1 MKQYLLKVWMTA
13 ALSLLALG
21 GAWGQESY
29 TLGYPNVSD
38 ITHESAKLNVW
49 ASVGGASFGPPTW
62 TPIPEYYSCYV
73 VLPSNQKPPTI
84 SQVLSGEDSNSVPVG
99 INFQGKIGLMSSD
112 YEFFGSISGLAA
124 DTEYVVYLV
133 TTEDDFQTV
142 VIETTEPTS
151 VSFSTITGPT
161 PLTADL
167 SPLDDALNV
176 PVSTSTFE
184 ITFSEN
190 VVLAGGNVLVELYQ
204 SGTVVGSTGLYPS
217 NISNNVVSLSFNHT
231 LEYEKEYEIVFPANA
246 IKSDATG
253 VLFPGLSAG
262 EWSFTTEAA
271 PFTLDLQE
279 PENGASDVALNASLV
294 ATFNQNIHLKSGA
307 EVYIYDYLSESLV
320 ETITT
325 GLSVSDGDLIINPTT
340 DLTEGTHYYVVIP
353 NGAVETTSG
362 APFAGL
368 SDKDAWDFTTV
379 YLPLENPVLS
389 PAHNDDGVLK
399 DVVLSLEFD
408 KDIELGSGN
417 IEIYSDGVEVRV
429 LTKNSSSVSIV
440 NNNTLQIDLSNN
452 PLPEYETVY
461 DVRIASTLIK
471 RVGSDVYFVGFDAGE
486 WSFTTEVQ
494 PDPVLMTTSSLS
506 PADGDVEVSRAP
518 TLQVSFDQEITWGP
532 SGVLTIRRSDNDAT
546 AATISREQTG
556 ASISQ
561 DQLSIVFSSES
572 LEYGTEYYVIID
584 EGFVKALNTSAV
596 FPGLF
601 DKNVWTFTTETA
613 PPFWA
618 EEEGYPMIANQ
629 TADDFDLLGKVDQG
643 GTYYFVVSYEADM
656 LTYEEIRT
664 ADTSGETGGF
674 LAAGNGVVSA
684 DTEFEATISTSNLE
698 SGFNYYLFV
707 YTSNG
712 DKNGEIVRLTIDRT
726 APKLRTTETFP
737 SAGYSVLPIDA
748 DIVLTFSEKIYGVK
762 EGGVLVELTTD
773 NAGSF
778 IKLVTGETSVTTG
791 ISVSEDGRVFTLSPT
806 DDLSENTSYSV
817 DFSELADA
825 QFNVAT
831 IPAHTFSTDG
841 LNEWTGNGDTG
852 NWSDAG
858 NWSGG
863 YAAGKSVIIPSNSS
877 GKYPVISSDVEVN
890 NLTINPGAALT
901 HIGGELTVSGEFIL
915 KSSVDVNASYINS
928 GVEGVNLY
936 VDGDKV
942 HVEQVINDVYMT
954 YLISSPTKG
963 TTTANFGGYFPLYL
977 YDNATDTWP
986 AVTFSDP
993 MQAGVGYRMWTDDP
1007 IVFFSGEFNTGGVQ
1021 VPLTYTN
1028 GKGYGWNLVGN
1039 PYSASIDWTL
1049 LYVASNSKN
1058 IESSFW
1064 IWMPTGR
1071 AYGAYSAS
1079 TTIPLNIESSI
1090 IPSNHA
1096 FLVKVI
1102 SPEEQAY
1109 INFDPSAQLV
1119 NSNNYLKAG
1128 STYST
1133 SYVKLAGVFG
1143 NVKDEMA
1150 VAFIDDASMGLDRYD
1165 MEKRF
1170 ANQKHVFELF
1180 TNISNL
1186 QAAINAI
1193 PLEESVEVPLG
1204 YNAMVAGDFSI
1215 EMVKDNTENV
1225 SCILVDKSLE
1235 IEQVLRPGDRYE
1247 FSATK
1252 GKNIT
1257 RFALKFSKIVT
1268 SERDIERPVADFSCH
1283 VLDSE
1288 IFVDFDNAHD
1298 GVRFQVADVQGRILK
1313 QGSIL
1318 DSSKFS
1324 VGAYEQGVYVLTFID
1339 LNGQWY
1345 GSQKVVVY

>member
-271 PFTLDLQE
+271 PFTLDLQV

-294 ATFNQNIHLKSGA
+294 ATFNQNIKLGTSAAVH
-307 EVYIYDYLSESLV
+307 IYDYQSELLV

-325 GLSVSDGDLIINPTT
+325 GLSVSGSELTIDPTT
-340 DLTEGTHYYVVIP
+340 DLTEGTYYYVVIP

-561 DQLSIVFSSES
+561 KQLSIVFSSES
-572 LEYGTEYYVIID
+572 LEYGTEYYVIIG

-596 FPGLF
+596 FAGLS

-613 PPFWA
+613 PPFW
-618 EEEGYPMIANQ
+618 EEGYPMIANQ
-629 TADDFDLLGKVDQG
+629 TAAVFDLLGKVDQD
-643 GTYYFVVSYEADM
+643 GTYYFVVSDDDAM
-656 LTYEEIRT
+656 LTYKEIST
-664 ADTSGETGGF
+664 AATSGGTGGF
-674 LAAGNGVVSA
+674 LAAGNGVVA
-684 DTEFEATISTSNLE
+684 DNEFKATISTDDLDP
-698 SGFNYYLFV
+698 GDNYYLFV
-707 YTSNG
+707 YTFNG

-726 APKLRTTETFP
+726 APKLLTRGTFP
-737 SAGYSVLPIDA
+737 SAEYSVLPIDA
-748 DIVLTFSEKIYGVK
+748 HIVLTFSEKIYGVG
-762 EGGVLVELTTD
+762 EGGLVELTTV

-778 IKLVTGETSVTTG
+778 IELVTGETSVTTE
-791 ISVSEDGRVFTLSPT
+791 ISVSEYGRVFTLSPT

-817 DFSELADA
+817 EFSELSDA

-841 LNEWTGNGDTG
+841 LNEWTGLGATV

-858 NWSGG
+858 NWYGG
-863 YAAGKSVIIPSNSS
+863 YAAGKSVIIPSNSL
-877 GKYPVISSDVEVN
+877 GNYPVISADVEVN
-890 NLTINPGAALT
+890 NLTIDAGAVLT
-901 HIGGELTVSGEFIL
+901 HNGGVLTVLGEFIL

-928 GVEGVNLY
+928 GAKGVDIV

-954 YLISSPTKG
+954 YLISAPTDG
-963 TTTANFGGYFPLYL
+963 TTVTNFGGHFPLYL
-977 YDNATDTWP
+977 FDNTTDTWP
-986 AVTFSDP
+986 AVTSSHQ
-993 MQAGVGYRMWTDDP
+993 MQAGFGYRMWTDDP
-1007 IVFFSGEFNTGGVQ
+1007 LVYFSGEFNTGRDK
-1021 VPLTYTN
+1021 VPLSYTS

-1049 LYVASNSKN
+1049 LNVIENSQN
-1058 IESSFW
+1058 IENNFW
-1064 IWMPTGR
+1064 IWMPTG
-1071 AYGAYSAS
+1071 
-1079 TTIPLNIESSI
+1079 
-1090 IPSNHA
+1090 
-1096 FLVKVI
+1096 
-1102 SPEEQAY
+1102 
-1109 INFDPSAQLV
+1109 
-1119 NSNNYLKAG
+1119 
-1128 STYST
+1128 
-1133 SYVKLAGVFG
+1133 
-1143 NVKDEMA
+1143 
-1150 VAFIDDASMGLDRYD
+1150 
-1165 MEKRF
+1165 
-1170 ANQKHVFELF
+1170 
-1180 TNISNL
+1180 
-1186 QAAINAI
+1186 
-1193 PLEESVEVPLG
+1193 
-1204 YNAMVAGDFSI
+1204 
-1215 EMVKDNTENV
+1215 
-1225 SCILVDKSLE
+1225 
-1235 IEQVLRPGDRYE
+1235 
-1247 FSATK
+1247 
-1252 GKNIT
+1252 
-1257 RFALKFSKIVT
+1257 
-1268 SERDIERPVADFSCH
+1268 
-1283 VLDSE
+1283 
-1288 IFVDFDNAHD
+1288 
-1298 GVRFQVADVQGRILK
+1298 
-1313 QGSIL
+1313 
-1318 DSSKFS
+1318 
-1324 VGAYEQGVYVLTFID
+1324 
-1339 LNGQWY
+1339 
-1345 GSQKVVVY
+1345 

>member
-1 MKQYLLKVWMTA
+1 MKQYLLKLWMTV
-13 ALSLLALG
+13 ALSLLVVG
-21 GAWGQESY
+21 GVWGQAVTYSPSIGATDVSVSPELSIEFDGEVTIGSGNIYVYEEDIEGYFFTIPTMVQVGRPPVTESILNPILNLDEVNNILSIDLAGQ
-29 TLGYPNVSD
+29 TLPNSTVIY
-38 ITHESAKLNVW
+38 ITIEVTAI
-49 ASVGGASFGPPTW
+49 SVDGEPWDELDTWDPMPTWSFTTTAPPT
-62 TPIPEYYSCYV
+62 S
-73 VLPSNQKPPTI
+73 
-84 SQVLSGEDSNSVPVG
+84 
-99 INFQGKIGLMSSD
+99 
-112 YEFFGSISGLAA
+112 
-124 DTEYVVYLV
+124 
-133 TTEDDFQTV
+133 
-142 VIETTEPTS
+142 
-151 VSFSTITGPT
+151 
-161 PLTADL
+161 LTASL
-167 SPLDDALNV
+167 TPADDAPNV
-176 PVSTSTFE
+176 PVSTSIFE

-190 VVLAGGNVLVELYQ
+190 VELAGGTVLVELYQ
-204 SGTVVGSTGLYPS
+204 SGTVVGSTGLYSS
-217 NISNNVVSLSFNHT
+217 NISNKVVSLSFNHT
-231 LEYEKEYEIVFPANA
+231 LSYEKEYEIVFPANA
-246 IKSDATG
+246 IKSVATG
-253 VLFPGLSAG
+253 ALFPGLSAG
-262 EWSFTTEAA
+262 EWTFATEAA
-271 PFTLDLQE
+271 PFTLDLQV
-279 PENGASDVALNASLV
+279 PEDGAIDVALDANLV
-294 ATFNQNIHLKSGA
+294 ATFNQDIQLGSGA
-307 EVYIYDYLSESLV
+307 EVHIYGYQSELV
-320 ETITT
+320 VEAITT
-325 GLSVSDGDLIINPTT
+325 ELSVSGSDLIINPTA
-340 DLTEGTHYYVVIP
+340 DLAEGTHYYVVIP
-353 NGAVETTSG
+353 AGAVETTSG
-362 APFAGL
+362 EPFAGL
-368 SDKDAWDFTTV
+368 TDKDAWDFTTV
-379 YLPLENPVLS
+379 YLPLESPVLS
-389 PAHNDDGVLK
+389 PAHNADGVLK
-399 DVVLSLEFD
+399 DAVLSLQFD
-408 KDIELGSGN
+408 KDIELGSGT
-417 IEIYSDGVEVRV
+417 IAIY
-429 LTKNSSSVSIV
+429 TSSGQEKLFDASSPSVSIV
-440 NNNTLQIDLSNN
+440 NNNKLQIDLSSN

-471 RVGSDVYFVGFDAGE
+471 RDGSEVYFAGFGAGE
-486 WSFTTEVQ
+486 WSFTTEAE
-494 PDPVLMTTSSLS
+494 PDPLLMDTSSLS
-506 PADGDVEVSRAP
+506 PANGSFEVPRAP
-518 TLQVSFDQEITWGP
+518 TLEVSFNQAITWGP
-532 SGVLTIRRSDNDAT
+532 SGVLTIHRYDNDAT
-546 AATISREQTG
+546 AATISRGETG
-556 ASISQ
+556 ATISQ
-561 DQLSIVFSSES
+561 DKLSIIFSSDR
-572 LEYGTEYYVIID
+572 LEYGTKYYVIID

-596 FPGLF
+596 FAGLTE
-601 DKNVWTFTTETA
+601 KNIWTFTTETA
-613 PPFWA
+613 PPFW
-618 EEEGYPMIANQ
+618 EEGYPMIANQ
-629 TADDFDLLGKVDQG
+629 TAAVFDLLGKVDQD
-643 GTYYFVVSYEADM
+643 GTYYFVVSDVGAM
-656 LTYEEIRT
+656 PTYEEIST
-664 ADTSGETGGF
+664 AATSGGTGGF
-674 LAAGNGVVSA
+674 LAAGNDVVVA
-684 DTEFEATISTSNLE
+684 DTVFKAVISTDDLDP
-698 SGFNYYLFV
+698 GINYYLFV

-712 DKNGEIVRLTIDRT
+712 DKNGEIVRLTIDRI
-726 APKLRTTETFP
+726 APMLRTNGTFP

-748 DIVLTFSEKIYGVK
+748 DIVLTFSEKIYGV
-762 EGGVLVELTTD
+762 EAGVLVELTTE

-806 DDLSENTSYSV
+806 APLSENTSYSV
-817 DFSELADA
+817 KFSELSDA

-841 LNEWTGNGDTG
+841 LNVWTGNGDTG

-942 HVEQVINDVYMT
+942 RVEQVINDVYMT

-1049 LYVASNSKN
+1049 LKVIENSQN
-1058 IESSFW
+1058 IEDNFW
-1064 IWMPTGR
+1064 VWMPTQR

>member
-279 PENGASDVALNASLV
+279 PEDGASNIALDASLV
-294 ATFNQNIHLKSGA
+294 ATFNQNIKLGTSAAVH
-307 EVYIYDYLSESLV
+307 IYDYKSELLV

-325 GLSVSDGDLIINPTT
+325 GLSVSDSELTINPTS
-340 DLTEGTHYYVVIP
+340 DLAEGTHYYVVIP
-353 NGAVETTSG
+353 AGAVETTSG
-362 APFAGL
+362 SPFAGL
-368 SDKDAWDFTTV
+368 TDKDGWDFTTG

-389 PAHNDDGVLK
+389 PAHKADGVLK
-399 DVVLSLEFD
+399 DTVLSLQFD

-417 IEIYSDGVEVRV
+417 IDIYSDGVEVRV

-440 NNNTLQIDLSNN
+440 NNNTLQIDLSSN

-486 WSFTTEVQ
+486 WSFTPEVQ

-596 FPGLF
+596 FPGLT
-601 DKNVWTFTTETA
+601 DKTVWTFTTETA
-613 PPFWA
+613 PPFW
-618 EEEGYPMIANQ
+618 EEGYPSITNQ
-629 TADDFDLLGKVDQG
+629 TIDGFVFNAWADQEGVFYGVVTLNSSPPTVEDIEQPLNGSARISFNEAVNDITIPTSIQVPFDLNTALG
-643 GTYYFVVSYEADM
+643 
-656 LTYEEIRT
+656 
-664 ADTSGETGGF
+664 
-674 LAAGNGVVSA
+674 N
-684 DTEFEATISTSNLE
+684 
-698 SGFNYYLFV
+698 
-707 YTSNG
+707 
-712 DKNGEIVRLTIDRT
+712 
-726 APKLRTTETFP
+726 
-737 SAGYSVLPIDA
+737 
-748 DIVLTFSEKIYGVK
+748 
-762 EGGVLVELTTD
+762 
-773 NAGSF
+773 
-778 IKLVTGETSVTTG
+778 
-791 ISVSEDGRVFTLSPT
+791 
-806 DDLSENTSYSV
+806 
-817 DFSELADA
+817 
-825 QFNVAT
+825 
-831 IPAHTFSTDG
+831 
-841 LNEWTGNGDTG
+841 
-852 NWSDAG
+852 
-858 NWSGG
+858 
-863 YAAGKSVIIPSNSS
+863 
-877 GKYPVISSDVEVN
+877 
-890 NLTINPGAALT
+890 
-901 HIGGELTVSGEFIL
+901 
-915 KSSVDVNASYINS
+915 
-928 GVEGVNLY
+928 
-936 VDGDKV
+936 
-942 HVEQVINDVYMT
+942 
-954 YLISSPTKG
+954 
-963 TTTANFGGYFPLYL
+963 
-977 YDNATDTWP
+977 
-986 AVTFSDP
+986 
-993 MQAGVGYRMWTDDP
+993 
-1007 IVFFSGEFNTGGVQ
+1007 
-1021 VPLTYTN
+1021 
-1028 GKGYGWNLVGN
+1028 
-1039 PYSASIDWTL
+1039 
-1049 LYVASNSKN
+1049 
-1058 IESSFW
+1058 
-1064 IWMPTGR
+1064 
-1071 AYGAYSAS
+1071 
-1079 TTIPLNIESSI
+1079 
-1090 IPSNHA
+1090 
-1096 FLVKVI
+1096 
-1102 SPEEQAY
+1102 
-1109 INFDPSAQLV
+1109 
-1119 NSNNYLKAG
+1119 
-1128 STYST
+1128 
-1133 SYVKLAGVFG
+1133 
-1143 NVKDEMA
+1143 
-1150 VAFIDDASMGLDRYD
+1150 
-1165 MEKRF
+1165 
-1170 ANQKHVFELF
+1170 
-1180 TNISNL
+1180 
-1186 QAAINAI
+1186 
-1193 PLEESVEVPLG
+1193 
-1204 YNAMVAGDFSI
+1204 
-1215 EMVKDNTENV
+1215 
-1225 SCILVDKSLE
+1225 
-1235 IEQVLRPGDRYE
+1235 
-1247 FSATK
+1247 
-1252 GKNIT
+1252 
-1257 RFALKFSKIVT
+1257 
-1268 SERDIERPVADFSCH
+1268 
-1283 VLDSE
+1283 
-1288 IFVDFDNAHD
+1288 
-1298 GVRFQVADVQGRILK
+1298 
-1313 QGSIL
+1313 
-1318 DSSKFS
+1318 
-1324 VGAYEQGVYVLTFID
+1324 
-1339 LNGQWY
+1339 
-1345 GSQKVVVY
+1345 

>member
-21 GAWGQESY
+21 GVWGQESY
-29 TLGYPNVSD
+29 TSGYPNVSD
-38 ITHESAKLNVW
+38 ITHESATLNVS
-49 ASVGGASFGPPTW
+49 ATVGGTVNTTVTIPGVGPTSISYATHEVRFIVLSENDPAPLIEEVKAWSGDGNGGAIDEGLYGTISLKESGAAFSFQFQN
-62 TPIPEYYSCYV
+62 
-73 VLPSNQKPPTI
+73 LPS
-84 SQVLSGEDSNSVPVG
+84 SA
-99 INFQGKIGLMSSD
+99 NFL
-112 YEFFGSISGLAA
+112 
-124 DTEYVVYLV
+124 VYLV
-133 TTEDDFQTV
+133 TVEYGEDMSL
-142 VIETTEPTS
+142 VIEDEISSGSATS
-151 VSFSTITGPT
+151 LPLNTLPRPT
-161 PLTADL
+161 PLTASL
-167 SPLDDALNV
+167 TPVDDAPNV

-184 ITFSEN
+184 LTFSED
-190 VVLAGGNVLVELYQ
+190 VELAD
-204 SGTVVGSTGLYPS
+204 GTFYADLFEVGVEEAVDAKRLYSS
-217 NISNNVVSLSFNHT
+217 NISNNNVVSLSFNHT

-246 IKSDATG
+246 IKTVATG

-271 PFTLDLQE
+271 PD
-279 PENGASDVALNASLV
+279 
-294 ATFNQNIHLKSGA
+294 
-307 EVYIYDYLSESLV
+307 
-320 ETITT
+320 
-325 GLSVSDGDLIINPTT
+325 
-340 DLTEGTHYYVVIP
+340 
-353 NGAVETTSG
+353 
-362 APFAGL
+362 
-368 SDKDAWDFTTV
+368 
-379 YLPLENPVLS
+379 PL
-389 PAHNDDGVLK
+389 
-399 DVVLSLEFD
+399 
-408 KDIELGSGN
+408 
-417 IEIYSDGVEVRV
+417 
-429 LTKNSSSVSIV
+429 
-440 NNNTLQIDLSNN
+440 
-452 PLPEYETVY
+452 
-461 DVRIASTLIK
+461 
-471 RVGSDVYFVGFDAGE
+471 
-486 WSFTTEVQ
+486 
-494 PDPVLMTTSSLS
+494 LMDTSSLS
-506 PADGDVEVSRAP
+506 PANGSFEVPRAP
-518 TLQVSFDQEITWGP
+518 TLEVSFKQAITWGP
-532 SGVLTIRRSDNDAT
+532 SGVLTIHRYDNDST
-546 AATISREQTG
+546 AATISRGETG
-556 ASISQ
+556 ATISQ
-561 DQLSIVFSSES
+561 DKLSIIFSSDR
-572 LEYGTEYYVIID
+572 LEYGTKYYVIID
-584 EGFVKALNTSAV
+584 EGFVKALNPSAV
-596 FPGLF
+596 FPGLS

-618 EEEGYPMIANQ
+618 EGYPMIANQ
-629 TADDFDLLGKVDQG
+629 TAADFDLLGKVDQD
-643 GTYYFVVSYEADM
+643 GTYYFVVSDEDAM

-664 ADTSGETGGF
+664 AVTSGETGGF
-674 LAAGNGVVSA
+674 FAAGNDVVVA
-684 DTEFEATISTSNLE
+684 DTVFKAVISTDDLDP
-698 SGFNYYLFV
+698 GINYYLFV

-712 DKNGEIVRLTIDRT
+712 DKNGEIVRLTIDRI
-726 APKLRTTETFP
+726 APMLRTNGTFP

-748 DIVLTFSEKIYGVK
+748 DIVLTFSEKIYGV
-762 EGGVLVELTTD
+762 EAGVLVELTTE

-806 DDLSENTSYSV
+806 APLSENTSYSV
-817 DFSELADA
+817 KFSELSDA

-841 LNEWTGNGDTG
+841 LNVWTGNGDTG

-942 HVEQVINDVYMT
+942 RVEQVINDVYMT

-1049 LYVASNSKN
+1049 LKVIENSQN
-1058 IESSFW
+1058 IEDNFW
-1064 IWMPTGR
+1064 VWMPTQR

-1102 SPEEQAY
+1102 SPEEEAY

>member
-271 PFTLDLQE
+271 PFTLDLQV
-279 PENGASDVALNASLV
+279 PEDGASDVALNASLV
-294 ATFNQNIHLKSGA
+294 ATFNQNIKLGTSAAVH
-307 EVYIYDYLSESLV
+307 IYDYQSELLV

-325 GLSVSDGDLIINPTT
+325 GLSVSGSELTIDPTT

-596 FPGLF
+596 FPGLT
-601 DKNVWTFTTETA
+601 DKTVWTFTTETA
-613 PPFWA
+613 PPFW
-618 EEEGYPMIANQ
+618 EEGYPNISNQ
-629 TADDFDLLGKVDQG
+629 TVTDFDFNAWADNSGVYYGVVTMSSTAPSVEQIEQGLNQG
-643 GTYYFVVSYEADM
+643 GTAARIAFNEVVNDN
-656 LTYEEIRT
+656 T
-664 ADTSGETGGF
+664 
-674 LAAGNGVVSA
+674 N
-684 DTEFEATISTSNLE
+684 
-698 SGFNYYLFV
+698 
-707 YTSNG
+707 
-712 DKNGEIVRLTIDRT
+712 
-726 APKLRTTETFP
+726 P
-737 SAGYSVLPIDA
+737 S
-748 DIVLTFSEKIYGVK
+748 F
-762 EGGVLVELTTD
+762 
-773 NAGSF
+773 
-778 IKLVTGETSVTTG
+778 TSV
-791 ISVSEDGRVFTLSPT
+791 SFNS
-806 DDLSENTSYSV
+806 NT
-817 DFSELADA
+817 EL
-825 QFNVAT
+825 
-831 IPAHTFSTDG
+831 
-841 LNEWTGNGDTG
+841 GNTYFLH
-852 NWSDAG
+852 AV
-858 NWSGG
+858 
-863 YAAGKSVIIPSNSS
+863 YKSNSRS
-877 GKYPVISSDVEVN
+877 E
-890 NLTINPGAALT
+890 
-901 HIGGELTVSGEFIL
+901 ERR
-915 KSSVDVNASYINS
+915 
-928 GVEGVNLY
+928 
-936 VDGDKV
+936 
-942 HVEQVINDVYMT
+942 
-954 YLISSPTKG
+954 
-963 TTTANFGGYFPLYL
+963 
-977 YDNATDTWP
+977 
-986 AVTFSDP
+986 
-993 MQAGVGYRMWTDDP
+993 VG
-1007 IVFFSGEFNTGGVQ
+1007 
-1021 VPLTYTN
+1021 
-1028 GKGYGWNLVGN
+1028 
-1039 PYSASIDWTL
+1039 
-1049 LYVASNSKN
+1049 
-1058 IESSFW
+1058 
-1064 IWMPTGR
+1064 
-1071 AYGAYSAS
+1071 
-1079 TTIPLNIESSI
+1079 
-1090 IPSNHA
+1090 
-1096 FLVKVI
+1096 
-1102 SPEEQAY
+1102 
-1109 INFDPSAQLV
+1109 
-1119 NSNNYLKAG
+1119 
-1128 STYST
+1128 
-1133 SYVKLAGVFG
+1133 
-1143 NVKDEMA
+1143 
-1150 VAFIDDASMGLDRYD
+1150 
-1165 MEKRF
+1165 
-1170 ANQKHVFELF
+1170 
-1180 TNISNL
+1180 
-1186 QAAINAI
+1186 
-1193 PLEESVEVPLG
+1193 
-1204 YNAMVAGDFSI
+1204 
-1215 EMVKDNTENV
+1215 
-1225 SCILVDKSLE
+1225 
-1235 IEQVLRPGDRYE
+1235 
-1247 FSATK
+1247 
-1252 GKNIT
+1252 
-1257 RFALKFSKIVT
+1257 
-1268 SERDIERPVADFSCH
+1268 
-1283 VLDSE
+1283 
-1288 IFVDFDNAHD
+1288 
-1298 GVRFQVADVQGRILK
+1298 
-1313 QGSIL
+1313 
-1318 DSSKFS
+1318 
-1324 VGAYEQGVYVLTFID
+1324 
-1339 LNGQWY
+1339 
-1345 GSQKVVVY
+1345 

>member
-253 VLFPGLSAG
+253 ALFPGLSAG
-262 EWSFTTEAA
+262 DWSFTTEAA
-271 PFTLDLQE
+271 PFILDLQV
-279 PENGASDVALNASLV
+279 PEDGASDVALNASLV
-294 ATFNQNIHLKSGA
+294 ATFNQNIKLGTSAAVH
-307 EVYIYDYLSESLV
+307 IYDYKSELLV

-325 GLSVSDGDLIINPTT
+325 GLSVSGSELTIDPTT
-340 DLTEGTHYYVVIP
+340 DLAEGTRYYVVIP
-353 NGAVETTSG
+353 AGAVETTSG
-362 APFAGL
+362 VPFAGL
-368 SDKDAWDFTTV
+368 SDKDALDFTTV

-389 PAHNDDGVLK
+389 PAHKADGVLK
-399 DVVLSLEFD
+399 DAVFSLQFD

-572 LEYGTEYYVIID
+572 LEYGTEYYVIIE
-584 EGFVKALNTSAV
+584 EGFVKALNSSAV
-596 FPGLF
+596 FPGLT
-601 DKNVWTFTTETA
+601 DKTVWTFTTETA
-613 PPFWA
+613 PPFW
-618 EEEGYPMIANQ
+618 EEGYPMIANQ
-629 TADDFDLLGKVDQG
+629 TAADFDLLGKVDQD
-643 GTYYFVVSYEADM
+643 GTYYFVVSDDDAM
-656 LTYEEIRT
+656 LTYEEIST
-664 ADTSGETGGF
+664 AATSSGTGGF
-674 LAAGNGVVSA
+674 LAAGNENSA
-684 DTEFEATISTSNLE
+684 DNEFKATISTADLE
-698 SGFNYYLFV
+698 PGFNYYLFV

-712 DKNGEIVRLTIDRT
+712 DKDGEIVRLTIDRT
-726 APKLRTTETFP
+726 APKLRTTGTFP

-748 DIVLTFSEKIYGVK
+748 DIVLTFSEKIYGVG
-762 EGGVLVELTTD
+762 EGGLVELTTV

-778 IKLVTGETSVTTG
+778 IELVTGETSVTTE
-791 ISVSEDGRVFTLSPT
+791 ISVSEYGRVFTLSPT

-817 DFSELADA
+817 EFSELSDA

-841 LNEWTGNGDTG
+841 LNEWTGLGATV

-858 NWSGG
+858 NWYGG
-863 YAAGKSVIIPSNSS
+863 YAAGKSVIIPSNSL
-877 GKYPVISSDVEVN
+877 GNYPVISSDVEVN

-942 HVEQVINDVYMT
+942 RVEQVINDVYMT

-1049 LYVASNSKN
+1049 LKVIENSQN
-1058 IESSFW
+1058 IEDNFW
-1064 IWMPTGR
+1064 VWMPTQR

-1102 SPEEQAY
+1102 SPEEEAY

-1170 ANQKHVFELF
+1170 ANQNHVLELF
-1180 TNISNL
+1180 TNVGDM
-1186 QAAINAI
+1186 QAAINAV
-1193 PLEESVEVPLG
+1193 PLDGNYEVALG

-1235 IEQVLRPGDRYE
+1235 IEQVLRP
-1247 FSATK
+1247 
-1252 GKNIT
+1252 
-1257 RFALKFSKIVT
+1257 
-1268 SERDIERPVADFSCH
+1268 
-1283 VLDSE
+1283 
-1288 IFVDFDNAHD
+1288 
-1298 GVRFQVADVQGRILK
+1298 
-1313 QGSIL
+1313 
-1318 DSSKFS
+1318 
-1324 VGAYEQGVYVLTFID
+1324 
-1339 LNGQWY
+1339 
-1345 GSQKVVVY
+1345 